1 MSSCDSHGRMCE
13 FYPSRDTDGAVVRPL
28 PRVKKYLSE
37 PSILPHVVQIL
48 LTFDPRLVEKVVTLM
63 NLVMQVMHVIE
74 TSHAHLAPPTSF
86 FSMTG

>member
-1 MSSCDSHGRMCE
+1 MGSYDSHGRMCE

-28 PRVKKYLSE
+28 PRDKKFLSE

-63 NLVMQVMHVIE
+63 NLMMQVIHGIVM
-74 TSHAHLAPPTSF
+74 SHAHLAPPTF
-86 FSMTG
+86 FPG